1 MAEGGKVFQKQ
12 RSKTNPSA
20 CVSPRAFSATV
31 VFTKD
36 GMKVGV
42 RHVEQEK
49 YVDRTQNWVV
59 KAWNMAESSTDPSS
73 APAAAAA
80 KRRSARNAK
89 PASAAA
95 ESAGNGGAK
104 KR

>member
-1 MAEGGKVFQKQ
+1 M
-12 RSKTNPSA
+12 
-20 CVSPRAFSATV
+20 

-73 APAAAAA
+73 ASATAA
-80 KRRSARNAK
+80 KRKSARNAK
-89 PASAAA
+89 PASSAAA
-95 ESAGNGGAK
+95 EGAGNGGGAK

>member
-1 MAEGGKVFQKQ
+1 M
-12 RSKTNPSA
+12 
-20 CVSPRAFSATV
+20 

-59 KAWNMAESSTDPSS
+59 KAWNMAESSTDPSAS
-73 APAAAAA
+73 AASAA
-80 KRRSARNAK
+80 KRRSPRNNAK
-89 PASAAA
+89 PAS
-95 ESAGNGGAK
+95 GGGSPGADSGSGDGK

>member
-1 MAEGGKVFQKQ
+1 MLKRRRKEKREHSLTPGTF
-12 RSKTNPSA
+12 P
-20 CVSPRAFSATV
+20 PLPPV

-59 KAWNMAESSTDPSS
+59 KAWNMGGGSTVEPDATVKRKKPSS
-73 APAAAAA
+73 SGSD
-80 KRRSARNAK
+80 KK
-89 PASAAA
+89 
-95 ESAGNGGAK
+95 GGK
-104 KR
+104 